1 MALPNAARAAVAV
14 LTLQSSQQHVP
25 CLLLTGTPPPP
36 HTHTHMHTSRV
47 ATIMALRY
55 SCALL
60 AAALLVLG
68 VAASTNDTSQQ
79 PSSPTPTGS
88 TGSSYNSTL
97 SYSAG
102 VADGWRLAK
111 SSW

>member
-1 MALPNAARAAVAV
+1 
-14 LTLQSSQQHVP
+14 
-25 CLLLTGTPPPP
+25 
-36 HTHTHMHTSRV
+36 
-47 ATIMALRY
+47 MALRY
-55 SCALL
+55 SCALI

-68 VAASTNDTSQQ
+68 AAASSNDTSQQ
-79 PSSPTPTGS
+79 PSSPTPAPGS
-88 TGSSYNSTL
+88 GYNSTL